1 MWNREALLDALG
13 LFPSFGPE
21 DGLPVDWSPSGLP
34 FGAASAFSLQSLWA
48 SNALITPPHLG
59 ALITRVEDRMSS
71 AAHNRVLMIS
81 CLKVFGCLSFI
92 ASPRQAV
99 GFRPA
104 SFTSLGCPHA
114 DVLLSTLL
122 RVTQLPIYN
131 CEAARLPIYRDLAEY
146 ANLELWH

>member
-13 LFPSFGPE
+13 LFPSFGPDE
-21 DGLPVDWSPSGLP
+21 GLPIDWSPPGLP
-34 FGAASAFSLQSLWA
+34 FGASSVFSLQSVWA
-48 SNALITPPHLG
+48 SIIPYSSSHLG
-59 ALITRVEDRMSS
+59 ALITRVERHMSS
-71 AAHNRVLMIS
+71 TAHNRVLMTT
-81 CLKVFGCLSFI
+81 CLEVFGCLSLM